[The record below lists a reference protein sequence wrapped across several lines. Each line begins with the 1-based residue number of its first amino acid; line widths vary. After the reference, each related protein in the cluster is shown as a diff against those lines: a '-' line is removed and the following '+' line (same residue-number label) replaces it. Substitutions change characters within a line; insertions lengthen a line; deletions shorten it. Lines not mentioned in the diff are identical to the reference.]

1 MATLLYNNHPS
12 LRSSRALSTML
23 ADMLRESQAA
33 PAQPTSAFI
42 PTADV
47 LATATGFEL
56 HLALPGVKKAAV
68 SIKFL
73 DGELVV
79 AGERSNQ
86 GSRPSFR
93 RNHIG
98 RRFGCSQ
105 VPPY

>member
-1 MATLLYNNHPS
+1 
-12 LRSSRALSTML
+12 ML

-33 PAQPTSAFI
+33 PAQSTSTFI
-42 PTADV
+42 PAADV
-47 LATATGFEL
+47 LETATGFEL